1 MEVLHRIDLRDR
13 EAVAV
18 GSEEAHGL
26 EELACSLDFEGGPGM
41 YDSGPFGEA
50 SGRPV
55 PVAIE
60 TYTALK
66 ARQRAEEAASSDQ
79 LAHRA
84 GLLNWDANEDPQ

>member
-1 MEVLHRIDLRDR
+1 
-13 EAVAV
+13 
-18 GSEEAHGL
+18 
-26 EELACSLDFEGGPGM
+26 M

-66 ARQRAEEAASSDQ
+66 QRQRAEEAASSDR

-84 GLLNWDANEDPQ
+84 GLLNWDANEDPR